1 MFLAQKWMIRKCN
14 IVGKPVITA
23 TQMMESMIK
32 NPRPTRA
39 ECTDVANA
47 VRCQPWCP
55 SLLRMPLLP
64 CPTSPVYHMR
74 CTLG

>member
-1 MFLAQKWMIRKCN
+1 MIRKCN

-47 VRCQPWCP
+47 VCEAVCP
-55 SLLRMPLLP
+55 
-64 CPTSPVYHMR
+64 YHVKFR
-74 CTLG
+74 SCLAHPYPGL